1 MKPDILWYQKSG
13 IFREILFECESPDAK
28 PPKINV
34 CLHRYGIFYGIIW
47 HEIPRKISIP
57 TGIHTQLKSC
67 KKTYNPETQRDTSLK
82 RDTRPHWIKK
92 YPQRVYHES
101 RICQIHESVYRTWNK
116 KKIRPDAVW
125 NCFKQTTQFG
135 LFRRINSRYKVC
147 ASLGCASC
155 LIRSGH
161 FPLWNARIAGRICC
175 KIRILEFIN
184 WTL

>member
-1 MKPDILWYQKSG
+1 MRESRCETSQNQRVFTPIRN
-13 IFREILFECESPDAK
+13 IF
-28 PPKINV
+28 V
-34 CLHRYGIFYGIIW
+34 IIW

-82 RDTRPHWIKK
+82 RDTRPHWIKNTRSG
-92 YPQRVYHES
+92 YTMSRES
-101 RICQIHESVYRTWNK
+101 AKSMNRYTGPGIKRRSDQMPCEIV
-116 KKIRPDAVW
+116 
-125 NCFKQTTQFG
+125 FKQTTQCC

-155 LIRSGH
+155 LIRSGQI
-161 FPLWNARIAGRICC
+161 PLWNARIAGRICC